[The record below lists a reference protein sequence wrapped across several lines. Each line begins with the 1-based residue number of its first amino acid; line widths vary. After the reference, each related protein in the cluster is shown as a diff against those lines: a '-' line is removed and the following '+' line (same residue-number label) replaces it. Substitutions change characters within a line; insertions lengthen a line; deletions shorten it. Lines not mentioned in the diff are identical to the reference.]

1 MPESLMFK
9 LGTDVRCADGDCGQ
23 IKSVVISPGEEAV
36 THLVVKPVHQQELAK
51 LVPLQL
57 VDPAPAPGGEIRLRC
72 SVAEYGQLQP
82 AEATYVSPGDEDDPT
97 FRTEPTAGNPSYA
110 PPGAMGMPGV
120 MGMPAMPGGGRREAA
135 QPVTVDT
142 VPDMLPGADEVS
154 PGEHVHASDGDTGQV
169 QGIAAD
175 PRTGRVTA
183 VLLRERHLL
192 SHKTVLIPRSAVAAV
207 GADGFHLSISKR
219 EVQELPAADLDH
231 PAR

>member
-23 IKSVVISPGEEAV
+23 VKSVIVSPGEDVV

-57 VDPAPAPGGEIRLRC
+57 VDPTLAPARAGEIRLRC
-72 SVAEYGQLQP
+72 TVAEYGQLDP
-82 AEATYVSPGDEDDPT
+82 AEATYISPGGEDDPT
-97 FRTEPTAGNPSYA
+97 FRAEPMAANPSYA

-120 MGMPAMPGGGRREAA
+120 MGMPAMPGGGRRETAE
-135 QPVTVDT
+135 PVTVDT
-142 VPDMLPGADEVS
+142 VPDVLPGADEVA
-154 PGEHVHASDGDTGQV
+154 PGEHVHASDGDIGHI

-175 PRTGRVTA
+175 PSTGRVTA

-192 SHKTVLIPRSAVAAV
+192 SHRTVLIPRSAVASV

-219 EVQELPAADLDH
+219 QVQDLPPADTE
-231 PAR
+231 